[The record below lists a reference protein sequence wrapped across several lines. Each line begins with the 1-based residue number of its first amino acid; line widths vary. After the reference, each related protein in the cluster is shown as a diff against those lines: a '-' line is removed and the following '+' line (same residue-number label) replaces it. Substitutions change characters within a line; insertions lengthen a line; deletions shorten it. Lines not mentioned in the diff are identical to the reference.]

1 MTPAGGDGPSRPR
14 ARPHESKP
22 LGGLRI
28 VVCRPRRQA
37 RSLVEGL
44 AAAGAQVLS
53 APVIAIVDPDD
64 RGTALRAALG
74 RLQAGDWLV
83 VTSPNGATAAVAA
96 GSVPSG
102 VRVAAVGP
110 GTARRA
116 RSLGLAV
123 DLVPERSIAEGLLDE
138 FPSPGPDRGLVVLAR
153 AARARAVLPDG
164 LRAAGWEVLDVAAYR
179 NVAVRLTEDQRRA
192 ASAADGVVF
201 TSSSTVERLVAEM
214 GADSVPPLV
223 ASIGPATSAT
233 ATSLGVEVTVEAAE
247 HTIEGVVA
255 ALVHH
260 AGSWIA

>member
-1 MTPAGGDGPSRPR
+1 MSRDAPLEPSPGPQAGLN
-14 ARPHESKP
+14 P

-37 RSLVEGL
+37 RSLAEGL
-44 AAAGAQVLS
+44 TAAGAVVLS

-64 RGTALRAALG
+64 RGAALRTALG
-74 RLQAGDWLV
+74 RLRAGDWLV
-83 VTSPNGATAAVAA
+83 VTSPNGATAAMSAGPVPAGVGVAT
-96 GSVPSG
+96 
-102 VRVAAVGP
+102 VGP

-116 RSLGLAV
+116 RSLGLEV
-123 DLVPERSIAEGLLDE
+123 DLVPERSVAEGLLEE
-138 FPSPGPDRGLVVLAR
+138 FPAPGPDGGLVVLAR

-179 NVAVRLTEDQRRA
+179 NVAAKLTHEQRRA
-192 ASAADGVVF
+192 AAAADGVVF
-201 TSSSTVERLVAEM
+201 TSSSTVERLVAEL

-233 ATSLGVEVTVEAAE
+233 AAALGVEVTVEAAE

-255 ALVHH
+255 ALVRH